1 MVCLGEV
8 WVLLVVRRHD
18 PSDSLLL
25 RPLGGRHQGTQP
37 KPARVA
43 RHVVVAVPTALEE
56 ENPLSTGRIPPD
68 VVTCWAAVV
77 ARHVPVVE
85 ELPSQPVLL
94 LVASGVEDGC
104 QPPEGVL
111 GQPGL
116 RGLQRVPAHR
126 HEAGEEEKD
135 RHPGKKEAVKA
146 EMAIKRQ
153 SISIDDS

>member
-1 MVCLGEV
+1 MG
-8 WVLLVVRRHD
+8 R
-18 PSDSLLL
+18 
-25 RPLGGRHQGTQP
+25 RHQGTQP
-37 KPARVA
+37 KPTGIA

-111 GQPGL
+111 RQAGL
-116 RGLQRVPAHR
+116 RGLQRVSAHG